1 MANGGNRAIRVVH
14 TTDAGAESVSWS
26 LCPAGSVSTTTTAHF
41 RIPGDIAQNGLSVLE
56 SAAATPGVVKPE
68 ALVALEPEPAP
79 GWNPKPDPALT
90 TARLQVTELLPDST
104 NVGASDGYEFIDLYN
119 ASAAAQVGAPEV
131 ARPPGAAP
139 V

>member
-26 LCPAGSVSTTTTAHF
+26 LYPAGSVSTTTTAHF
-41 RIPGDIAQNGLSVLE
+41 RIPGDIAQNGLLLLE

-79 GWNPKPDPALT
+79 AGTRSLT
-90 TARLQVTELLPDST
+90 RRS
-104 NVGASDGYEFIDLYN
+104 
-119 ASAAAQVGAPEV
+119 
-131 ARPPGAAP
+131 PPHACR
-139 V
+139 

>member
-1 MANGGNRAIRVVH
+1 GCRCRVGELVALPGRFGLHHDHRALPH
-14 TTDAGAESVSWS
+14 
-26 LCPAGSVSTTTTAHF
+26 
-41 RIPGDIAQNGLSVLE
+41 PGDIAQNGLSVLE

-68 ALVALEPEPAP
+68 ALVAPEPEPAP
-79 GWNPKPDPALT
+79 GWDPKPDPTLT
-90 TARLQVTELLPDST
+90 TASLQVTELLPDST

-119 ASAAAQVGAPEV
+119 ATSAAAQVGAPEV